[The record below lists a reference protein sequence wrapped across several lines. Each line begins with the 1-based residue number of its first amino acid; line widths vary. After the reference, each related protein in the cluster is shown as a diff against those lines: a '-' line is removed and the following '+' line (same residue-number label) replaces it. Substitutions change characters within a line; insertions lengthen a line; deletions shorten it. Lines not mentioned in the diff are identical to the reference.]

1 MRIRHH
7 SSRLDQLYDG
17 VALLP
22 TGDIDA
28 FDDFFGFWID
38 LNGGDFITAIV
49 DLHFPYD
56 LIFSL
61 LQGGLE
67 HIASLDCRGLGN
79 CLLPGHG
86 LLDVAADLCEQDDA
100 VF

>member
-1 MRIRHH
+1 MQTRHH
-7 SSRLDQLYDG
+7 SSRLDQSHDG
-17 VALLP
+17 VRLLP

-28 FDDFFGFWID
+28 FDEFFGFWID

-56 LIFSL
+56 PIFSL

-79 CLLPGHG
+79 CLVSGHG
-86 LLDVAADLCEQDDA
+86 LLNVAADLCEQDDA